1 MAIVNWKKLTIPS
14 ANPASDHVFVGVDAS
29 GRLYLKDYL
38 GNVTLYPTLAEQTLA
53 INTAINNLIDG
64 APATLD
70 TLNELAAALADDANF
85 ASTITGLLSAHTSNF
100 SNPHNTTKEQV
111 GLGNCDNTSD
121 LDKPVSGPQHAALD
135 LKLNISDLKFGTFAT
150 YAESLALSSVA
161 TTTPTQKLRLTTPNI
176 PAGNYRIAWSYKWF
190 MTDGANSFVGRLQLD
205 DTTNLMNHF
214 QEPQDVSTN
223 QKHPE
228 AGFAHVDLTAGVHT
242 FDIDF
247 NRSGGGGTVG
257 IEQVRMEFWRMS

>member
-1 MAIVNWKKLTIPS
+1 MAHINWKKLTIPA
-14 ANPASDHVFVGVDAS
+14 ANPASDHVFIGIDENA
-29 GRLYLKDYL
+29 RLYLKDYQ

-100 SNPHNTTKEQV
+100 ANPHNTTKAQV

-121 LDKPVSGPQHAALD
+121 ANKPVSGPQQAALD
-135 LKLNISDLKFGTFAT
+135 LKLNISDLIFGTFQT
-150 YAESLALSSVA
+150 YAESLALSTIAS
-161 TTTPTQKLRLTTPNI
+161 TTPTQKLRLTTPDI
-176 PAGNYRIAWSYKWF
+176 PAGVYRIAWSYKWF

-205 DTTNLMNHF
+205 DTTNLMDHR
-214 QEPQDVSTN
+214 QEPQDTATT
-223 QKHPE
+223 QRQPE
-228 AGFAHVDLTAGVHT
+228 AGFAHVNLTAGVHT
-242 FDIDF
+242 FDIDY
-247 NRSGGGGTVG
+247 NRSGGLGTAG
-257 IEQVRMEFWRMS
+257 IEQCRMEFWRIS